1 MAKSLTQKLGS
12 RCGFR
17 RTCLSQ
23 VLFAIFSRSPCVLVV
38 SLFASLLGGVS
49 YTVCVLFVG
58 ASTLFKR
65 SRVGTRV
72 RIWARLRVRARVLIR
87 NK

>member
-1 MAKSLTQKLGS
+1 MCQGS
-12 RCGFR
+12 WEESA
-17 RTCLSQ
+17 LSDK
-23 VLFAIFSRSPCVLVV
+23 VVDPKVGELLWLLFAIFSCSPCVHVV

-65 SRVGTRV
+65 SRVGAGGV
-72 RIWARLRVRARVLIR
+72 YLGL
-87 NK
+87 

>member
-23 VLFAIFSRSPCVLVV
+23 VLFAIFSRSPCVHVV

-49 YTVCVLFVG
+49 YTACVLFVG

-65 SRVGTRV
+65 SRVGAGGV
-72 RIWARLRVRARVLIR
+72 YLGL
-87 NK
+87 

>member
-1 MAKSLTQKLGS
+1 MCQGS
-12 RCGFR
+12 WEESA
-17 RTCLSQ
+17 LSDK
-23 VLFAIFSRSPCVLVV
+23 VVDPKVGELLWLLFAIFSRSPCVHVV

-65 SRVGTRV
+65 SRVGAGGV
-72 RIWARLRVRARVLIR
+72 YLGL
-87 NK
+87 